1 MSPGRSRLPRYLAAQ
16 ARNALLR
23 PGADATYAD
32 GDDASWQAIDWG
44 PMQRTVV
51 TPTGPVNL
59 VDTNPDGGESA
70 LIWIHGLSGRWQNW
84 LLNLPAFMDRHR
96 CIALDLPGFGGS
108 PMPADRL
115 ISITRYA
122 EVVDRVCS
130 AIGVERG
137 TIIGNSMGGF
147 IGAEIAL
154 RFATRVEKLVL
165 VSAAGL
171 SLQYQLRQPLVLSA
185 RLAEIA
191 GAQRAA
197 ADLRLAI
204 NRPRA
209 RRLAFMGIMRYPE
222 RVSAALLAQQVQD
235 ALPGFVK
242 ALDALMSYSFRER
255 LQEISV
261 PVLVVWGQNDMLVPV
276 GDAQRFVDL
285 IGPNARKVVFEDT
298 GHVPMLER
306 PSRFNATLEA
316 FLAGDPA
323 PHEDVAGVHG

>member
-1 MSPGRSRLPRYLAAQ
+1 MSSGRPKLRRFLAAQ
-16 ARNALLR
+16 ARNAFWR
-23 PGADATYAD
+23 PGADETYGD
-32 GDDASWQAIDWG
+32 GDDAAWQQIDW
-44 PMQRTVV
+44 PALQRTVT

-59 VDTNPDGGESA
+59 VDTDPEGTGSA

-96 CIALDLPGFGGS
+96 CVALDLPGFGHS
-108 PMPADRL
+108 PMPSDRL

-122 EVVDRVCS
+122 SVVDRVCS
-130 AIGVERG
+130 AIGVDRG

-154 RFATRVEKLVL
+154 KFATRVENLVL

-171 SLQYQLRQPLVLSA
+171 SQEYQHRQPLVLTA
-185 RLAEIA
+185 RMAEMA
-191 GAQRAA
+191 GAYRAA
-197 ADLRLAI
+197 ADLRRTV

-209 RRLAFMGIMRYPE
+209 RRLALQGVMRYPE
-222 RVSAALLAQQVQD
+222 RLSPALVAQQLQE
-235 ALPGFVK
+235 ATPGFVK

-255 LQEISV
+255 LREIDV
-261 PVLVVWGQNDMLVPV
+261 PVLVVWGENDMLVPV
-276 GDAQRFVDL
+276 DDAQRFVEL

-316 FLAGDPA
+316 FLAGEPA
-323 PHEDVAGVHG
+323 PHADVAGVHG